1 VSVDIKSLAASL
13 GVSASTVSRALNGYT
28 DVSEQTRARVMQ
40 RAKELNYQ
48 PDPGA
53 RRLVKGRADAVGVVY
68 PVDSDSLGNCD
79 FLQMISGF
87 SKALEEAGFDLL
99 LAAARETNE
108 LSTYQRLVHGK
119 RVDGILVA
127 NTLVDDPRIDYLQSA
142 GIPFVCYGRS
152 SNRTDFSWLDFDNEA
167 GEKLAVKK
175 LAALGHQRIAY
186 VHAPLSLNFAYQRH
200 QGFLAGMQNAGLAVD
215 PTLCILGSWDR
226 RSGYAAVQTLLRLPH
241 KPTAIIV
248 DTNVGGIGVIRGLM
262 NEGVALGKD
271 ISVIV
276 DGGIPNDSLLHD
288 AASFAA
294 IVQPTPEQSGQTMA
308 QMLLECI
315 NSKST
320 VPPRHV
326 LVQPAFVEGQSLGQ
340 APQQQ
345 RSSSI
350 H

>member
-48 PDPGA
+48 PDLGA

-79 FLQMISGF
+79 FLQMISAF
-87 SKALEEAGFDLL
+87 SKALDEAGVDLL

-108 LSTYQRLVHGK
+108 LSTYQRLVNGR

-127 NTLVDDPRIDYLQSA
+127 NTLVDDPRIDYLKST
-142 GIPFVCYGRS
+142 GIPFVGYGRS
-152 SNRTDFSWLDFDNEA
+152 GNRTDFPWLDFDNEA
-167 GEKLAVKK
+167 GEKLAVEK
-175 LAALGHQRIAY
+175 LAALGHRRIAY
-186 VHAPLSLNFAYQRH
+186 VHAPLSLNFAHQRYL
-200 QGFLAGMQNAGLAVD
+200 GFLAGMQQAGLPVD
-215 PTLCILGSWDR
+215 PALCVLGSWDR
-226 RSGYAAVQTLLRLPH
+226 RSGYAAVQTLLRLPR

-248 DTNVGGIGVIRGLM
+248 DTNVGGVGVIRGLM
-262 NEGVALGKD
+262 NEGVTLGRD

-276 DGGIPNDSLLHD
+276 DGGIPADSLLHD
-288 AASFAA
+288 AATFAA
-294 IVQPTPEQSGQTMA
+294 IVQPTPELSGQTMA
-308 QMLLECI
+308 RMLLESI
-315 NSKST
+315 ASKGKGAHQ
-320 VPPRHV
+320 HV
-326 LVQPAFVEGQSLGQ
+326 LVQPAFVEGKSIGP
-340 APQQQ
+340 APPP
-345 RSSSI
+345 STAV